1 MRKTPKFVLLS
12 LMIILFLNT
21 RHAFAATILNE
32 IRIEVGTAN
41 YELSVWDFASPGDN
55 ISYQISLLND
65 VNQIMSVYNG
75 VTIPAN
81 QILTVNTSNL
91 TMSSLQDKESYLL
104 RITNNTTNQTKDV
117 TIRVYLN
124 LDFSINGSNGSLQ
137 SGVNTIQG
145 SLLSRNGNPVG
156 NRSISLRSS
165 TGVAYALTMTD
176 PMGMFLLTVS
186 INPEIRY
193 AIYVEDEY
201 YKSLPYENLTINM
214 ANTTLSQS
222 EVQYPFALEFRVEA
236 TSGNS
241 SLVNGALVIANL
253 IDSSGKV
260 YWPVGVWSETE
271 QRIIFSLTFQN
282 ANDLKPGQ
290 YEVKV
295 VEYEMDPYDR
305 GVIDEY
311 IMETYKPIRFAKSLF
326 TVTPPTR
333 ELLSINVT
341 ILPSKTVYELNDEF
355 DPEGIQ
361 ITGLYSD
368 NNYYVIY
375 DLPTYSYDFSVSGV
389 QLVAVDYL
397 GKTTSLNVSVSDQTR
412 DDDEYIV
419 QSLFLKETYDTGYL
433 FETKVLRNSQ
443 TNYVDYVVAFFY
455 DEENRFLGLNY
466 VYAKLEYNEASRI
479 GFFVPG
485 NSGAV
490 HRIKVTLINS
500 LSMLTPLASAKEI
513 ILN

>member
-91 TMSSLQDKESYLL
+91 TMSSAQDKESYLL

-117 TIRVYLN
+117 TIQVYLN

-145 SLLSRNGNPVG
+145 SLFRNGNPVG
-156 NRSISLRSS
+156 NRIISFRSNM
-165 TGVAYALTMTD
+165 GVIYASTMTD
-176 PMGMFLLTVS
+176 PLGMFLLTVS
-186 INPEIRY
+186 INPDIRY

-214 ANTTLSQS
+214 DNTTLSQS

-241 SLVNGALVIANL
+241 SLVNGALVVANL

-295 VEYEMDPYDR
+295 VEYEMEPYDQ

-311 IMETYKPIRFAKSLF
+311 IMETYKPIRFAKALF

-341 ILPSKTVYELNDEF
+341 ILPSKIVYELNDEF

-433 FETKVLRNSQ
+433 LETKVLRNSQ

-455 DEENRFLGLNY
+455 DGENRFLGLNY
-466 VYAKLEYNEASRI
+466 VYAKLDYNETSRI